1 MDEQSGELCV
11 SLEGHTQLFM
21 LLGALRVAIVVLR
34 VYIKKSQF
42 SDSNS
47 EPGFGLCAP
56 KNKEVS
62 GVVLNRRV
70 LI

>member
-1 MDEQSGELCV
+1 M
-11 SLEGHTQLFM
+11 QLIM
-21 LLGALRVAIVVLR
+21 LLGALRVVIVILR
-34 VYIKKSQF
+34 VYIKKANFQF

-47 EPGFGLCAP
+47 KPGFGRCAP

-62 GVVLNRRV
+62 GVLLNRRV